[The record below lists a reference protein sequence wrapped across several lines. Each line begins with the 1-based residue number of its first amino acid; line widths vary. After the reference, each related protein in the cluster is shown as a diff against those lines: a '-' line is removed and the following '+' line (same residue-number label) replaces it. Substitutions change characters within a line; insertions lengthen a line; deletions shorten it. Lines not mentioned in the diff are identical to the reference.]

1 MAGMEDEM
9 RTCTCPLS
17 HQIAGVCPKLRL
29 LAEFRELQPFLVPS
43 FLTMSDLPVPAC
55 TENEAGTKFTCTCEP
70 FHYSVLATCP
80 KRKPELLG
88 DPNYGPKCRKQDYNK
103 KMLAQPLTPAAKSV
117 AAYTT
122 AMTARDFVRTILEGA
137 RLLEAKEA
145 AEVLTAKSVIDWD
158 PTRRAKA
165 EQSET
170 FVLNFPVTFDQKGKR
185 EGSGRDIY
193 VVAAVNKDT
202 YTLRNAASGISRKIP
217 HADAKPHAKVH
228 GTKLISR
235 LRHGHTASFKVAR
248 VEERVVTNKRGENV
262 LVKSIV
268 KDTHGDTVYDE
279 RSALVYLQYAS
290 ATVEARKGALTL
302 GKPFDFPAIP
312 NAAPALCGVVTGVVE
327 ENDMATYTVSFIWV
341 IAAEGLAEATGFRKM
356 GTYTYQ
362 IPSGTVILTNVPDG
376 LVFDGVVYPLL
387 DEKTLEKIPIAET
400 GPVSVGPSTLLHT
413 ASSTVTADIAI
424 AIITSDE
431 PDSVLQQGRIDRLR
445 WLADSEPV
453 TRVQYKAKRTK
464 DALRRSAIGVGLE
477 LCRDM
482 LEYFKLNQRTAL
494 YESVRLLSAKLKV
507 ALRAGGMIWDIGRE
521 MRGIVRALEV
531 ERNEALPLLHLR
543 VKIAA
548 DRILEIRAEAKED
561 VRADISIDLCDS
573 MIAYLDSHLVEGREH
588 AIEEIERLRATV
600 RQGEQEHVTRELLGV
615 VVWLE
620 EQSRIKDHQ
629 IPALRELIL
638 YAEQKMAQ
646 AKPVSFGTAEEKLR
660 FPLKTYDQEITD
672 EVAAM
677 VFGIRE
683 EEALLLTR
691 KELKRKYH
699 ALALLY
705 HPDKETDHAASE
717 VKNIEFQLIGKANDH
732 LQAQI
737 EARTADA
744 NSEFDYD
751 NFAEL
756 EADFQ
761 LWDDGEGPV
770 LPDSDRII
778 QSDVELDAIIQ
789 GLEADDQRAAAEQV
803 EQAERGEQAPD
814 ADHSR
819 TEVTESD
826 IGQNILSEF
835 AQVIVPLLARMHT
848 FFDAG
853 SARTEREEEVSRVM
867 VVKSASAEKPQF
879 LPVGTK
885 FYPVHDGPDRWLEH
899 EVDSSAGASPGFER
913 VALVGDW
920 VYLIRGTKR
929 ARKRRSALGIVLE
942 PGEARESTQAK
953 SVSFKRSLAG
963 IRRAEQQ
970 RNKKGEERERQ
981 RATWLHEHRN
991 TANHE
996 LTRVAEEIRKLRD
1009 YRQSVDEILAESDT
1023 LTEARVARGR
1033 AALAK
1038 SLDFMAAARAALKG
1052 NTNQPAQEAIACD
1065 MRLFNTRAALA
1076 DGLYHSLETRA
1087 AEQDREQEEG
1097 IQETYLHMLREFET
1111 AGFGTKG
1118 AKKPRTAGT
1127 IVCAVLGLATAGSA
1141 ESHAELLGA
1150 LQKTEAGK
1158 SVSAVLLPALPFGR
1172 ALVAAVG
1179 AACARRPS
1187 RPSFGRSYV

>member
-1 MAGMEDEM
+1 MEDEM
-9 RTCTCPLS
+9 RTCTCPLA

-88 DPNYGPKCRKQDYNK
+88 DPNYGPKCRTRDYSK
-103 KMLAQPLTPAAKSV
+103 KMLAEPLTPAAKSV

-122 AMTARDFVRTILEGA
+122 AMSARDFVRTILEGA

-158 PTRRAKA
+158 PTRREKA
-165 EQSET
+165 EQSEA

-185 EGSGRDIY
+185 AGSGHDIY

-202 YTLRNAASGISRKIP
+202 YTLRNAASGHSLTIP
-217 HADAKPHAKVH
+217 HAEAKPHAKVH

-248 VEERVVTNKRGENV
+248 VEERVVTNKSGENV
-262 LVKSIV
+262 LVRSTV

-290 ATVEARKGALTL
+290 ATVEARKGALTV

-327 ENDMATYTVSFIWV
+327 ENDMATYTVSFIWA
-341 IAAEGLAEATGFRKM
+341 IAAEGLAEATGFHKK

-376 LVFDGVVYPLL
+376 LVFNGLVYPLL
-387 DEKTLEKIPIAET
+387 DEKTLEQIPIAET

-431 PDSVLQQGRIDRLR
+431 PDSVLRQGRIDRLR

-453 TRVQYKAKRTK
+453 TRVQYNAKRTN
-464 DALRRSAIGVGLE
+464 DALRRSAIGVGLK

-482 LEYFKLNQRTAL
+482 LEYFKLDQRTAL

-507 ALRAGGMIWDIGRE
+507 ALRTGGMIWDIGRE
-521 MRGIVRALEV
+521 MRGIVRALEI
-531 ERNEALPLLHLR
+531 ERKEALPLLHLG

-573 MIAYLDSHLVEGREH
+573 MIAYLDSHLVEGRER
-588 AIEEIERLRATV
+588 AIGEIERIRGTV
-600 RQGEQEHVTRELLGV
+600 RQGEQERVMQELLRV

-620 EQSRIKDHQ
+620 AQSRIKDHQ

-638 YAEQKMAQ
+638 YAEAQ

-660 FPLKTYDQEITD
+660 FPLETYGQVMTD
-672 EVAAM
+672 EVAAK
-677 VFGIRE
+677 VLDVTKEGAQFLTAE
-683 EEALLLTR
+683 ELDEKYRTLAAKYPSDGKLVIPKLELELLE
-691 KELKRKYH
+691 K
-699 ALALLY
+699 A
-705 HPDKETDHAASE
+705 
-717 VKNIEFQLIGKANDH
+717 KNY

-737 EARTADA
+737 EARLADA
-744 NSEFDYD
+744 AADVDWEV
-751 NFAEL
+751 FAEND
-756 EADFQ
+756 ADDLAQ
-761 LWDDGEGPV
+761 QDDGEGPV

-778 QSDVELDAIIQ
+778 QSDVERDAVIQ

-803 EQAERGEQAPD
+803 EQAELGEQAPD
-814 ADHSR
+814 ADHSG
-819 TEVTESD
+819 TDMTESD

-853 SARTEREEEVSRVM
+853 SARTEPEEEVARVM
-867 VVKSASAEKPQF
+867 VVQPASAEKPQF

-899 EVDSSAGASPGFER
+899 EGDYSAGAER

-920 VYLIRGTKR
+920 VYLIRGAKP
-929 ARKRRSALGIVLE
+929 ARKRRSALGIVLA
-942 PGEARESTQAK
+942 PGEARESTQAR
-953 SVSFKRSLAG
+953 SVPFKRSLAG

-970 RNKKGEERERQ
+970 RNKKGEEREKQ

-991 TANHE
+991 TAKHE
-996 LTRVAEEIRKLRD
+996 LTRVVEEIRQLRGH
-1009 YRQSVDEILAESDT
+1009 RQSVDDILAESGT

-1033 AALAK
+1033 AALAR
-1038 SLDFMAAARAALKG
+1038 SMDSMAAARAGLRE
-1052 NTNQPAQEAIACD
+1052 NTNRPAKEAIECD
-1065 MRLFNTRAALA
+1065 MRLFKTRAALA

-1087 AEQDREQEEG
+1087 AEQDRLQEEG

-1127 IVCAVLGLATAGSA
+1127 IACAVLGLATAGSA

-1158 SVSAVLLPALPFGR
+1158 SVSAVLLPALPLGR

-1187 RPSFGRSYV
+1187 RPSRPSFGRSYV